1 MQNCKYIMLV
11 SGSVEMRINCSSFN
25 SEGVCLYDVAEQQT
39 AAGEEA
45 SSKNQPI
52 IGPTEDSAH

>member
-1 MQNCKYIMLV
+1 MLV